1 VGIVGKSTLV
11 EIGYSTSNGDN
22 TTTGIGF
29 RIHYNSALMNI
40 AKVIDLL
47 EKDLVVELTGPL
59 PDSEDHDNDANTDQY
74 YSVGWASL
82 YGDWPNETLPAKVL
96 SLQVTIAS
104 DIDDP
109 AVTSAP
115 INFSST
121 AIAADYEF
129 FAENYVLD
137 LITSTWDFDGS
148 GHADALTDGLIV
160 LRYGFDLH
168 GDNLVRGVMH
178 PDSTLTATEVEARIQ
193 SSLSMMDIDQN
204 GGFDAL
210 TDGLILLRYLF
221 DVSGEN
227 LVRDVVSPT
236 GARISSDAITQHI
249 ERHMPA
255 DVFDNLQDN
264 SVESITIALDQEG
277 EISGT
282 ADYDNSDFIKMNT
295 VGTGK
300 FTIEITPDNNELDID
315 CGLTATTGPSV
326 FGQNIFILDDNS
338 AEIYNDL
345 YDSDCKLT
353 ARFTDDREFY
363 LFVDIGDGPVTSG
376 SYTVKYSFGVESG
389 EYIVTL
395 GDEGEIQGEADYY
408 NSDFIKMNA
417 IGAGQLT
424 IEITPDN
431 NEVDI
436 DCGLTSA
443 IGPSDFSAV
452 NFITDDNNIE
462 ILNDSDDSNCGF
474 TATFVDDREFYLFV
488 DFASEES
495 GSYAISYNFSSQVQV
510 AD

>member
-1 VGIVGKSTLV
+1 
-11 EIGYSTSNGDN
+11 
-22 TTTGIGF
+22 
-29 RIHYNSALMNI
+29 
-40 AKVIDLL
+40 
-47 EKDLVVELTGPL
+47 
-59 PDSEDHDNDANTDQY
+59 
-74 YSVGWASL
+74 
-82 YGDWPNETLPAKVL
+82 
-96 SLQVTIAS
+96 
-104 DIDDP
+104 
-109 AVTSAP
+109 
-115 INFSST
+115 
-121 AIAADYEF
+121 
-129 FAENYVLD
+129 
-137 LITSTWDFDGS
+137 
-148 GHADALTDGLIV
+148 
-160 LRYGFDLH
+160 
-168 GDNLVRGVMH
+168 
-178 PDSTLTATEVEARIQ
+178 
-193 SSLSMMDIDQN
+193 
-204 GGFDAL
+204 
-210 TDGLILLRYLF
+210 LLRYLF
-221 DVSGEN
+221 DLTGQN
-227 LVRDVVSPT
+227 LISDVLSPAA
-236 GARISSDAITQHI
+236 ARTSSEAITQHI

-282 ADYDNSDFIKMNT
+282 VDDDNSDFIKMNT
-295 VGTGK
+295 IGAGK

-315 CGLTATTGPSV
+315 CGLTATNGPSDF
-326 FGQNIFILDDNS
+326 FGQKNFIFDDNY

-363 LFVDIGDGPVTSG
+363 LFVVIGDTPVTSG

-395 GDEGEIQGEADYY
+395 GDEGEIQGDADYY
-408 NSDFIKMNA
+408 NSDFIKMNT

-431 NEVDI
+431 NDVDI

-443 IGPSDFSAV
+443 IGPSNFGAV

-495 GSYAISYNFSSQVQV
+495 GSYGISYAYNPLAQIT
-510 AD
+510 D